1 MASLVCW
8 VRHASYELQHLKAIS
23 DFLCQP
29 IFDVVKRSAMIDRD
43 KRVGRKRKSRAVL
56 LEQLGAPRSQG
67 ITLDDG
73 TTELSATAYFRFDM
87 SSDTPYP
94 APNLGYVIVQYKS
107 EHLEVFLASFRTL
120 FAQLNG
126 VLGWISVEPSHAEAH
141 SVSLGMDNRETRARS
156 DMSDQRR
163 RERMGQGRLRTYPTK
178 LPAIHWGT
186 FISQGHLAAV
196 GLEQLQASPAFF
208 RVEPVAADQPHA
220 MAFLQLT
227 ADPIDALAP
236 GYEQTLDAARA
247 ALAPLMLDVSDIEL
261 ED

>member
-1 MASLVCW
+1 MAHIVCW

-43 KRVGRKRKSRAVL
+43 KRVGRKRKSREVL

-67 ITLDDG
+67 IDLDDG
-73 TTELSATAYFRFDM
+73 TTELTATAYFRFDV
-87 SSDTPYP
+87 STDKPYP
-94 APNLGYVIVQYKS
+94 APHQGDLVVPYMPK
-107 EHLEVFLASFRTL
+107 HLEDFLASFRML

-126 VLGWISVEPSHAEAH
+126 VLGWISVEPTRTEATA
-141 SVSLGMDNRETRARS
+141 VCLGIDTRETRARS

-186 FISQGHLAAV
+186 FISQGHLAVV

-236 GYEQTLDAARA
+236 GY
-247 ALAPLMLDVSDIEL
+247 
-261 ED
+261 